1 MNALPTAT
9 ACALPHGQAHGIP
22 RAIQSGSVAGTVHAK
37 RSEVKGPEVKTPDL
51 KGPEVKMN
59 QPWSPSHHGVQKVD
73 ASDSAP
79 VVAPSPVT
87 TPDAMMSLTAIEH
100 LDFEHEVPCE
110 DLTAT
115 GESAD
120 YLAELAEWVAA
131 ECPELCRRMMIC
143 RKHFEEINAV
153 GALHTPWLPP
163 PARIVQVLR

>member
-79 VVAPSPVT
+79 IVAPSPVT

-100 LDFEHEVPCE
+100 LDFTPTC
-110 DLTAT
+110 DAQTALAACTRPAWALVGHLCHTCRT
-115 GESAD
+115 GRS
-120 YLAELAEWVAA
+120 W
-131 ECPELCRRMMIC
+131 IC
-143 RKHFEEINAV
+143 RPCWDDTRTGWACAHCGLVMDARYMLIVAV
-153 GALHTPWLPP
+153 L
-163 PARIVQVLR
+163 